1 MCSTKFKNYL
11 SAGYTPS
18 SFDVLCAKG
27 KTAFS
32 HRGNERFRQAIVDL
46 NYLKQYV
53 SAMTKAHKS
62 AIVTDI
68 IDNVVS
74 AKDGRFIRFDL
85 KAGLYYNISEESARE
100 KVGQMLREALIQ
112 SDPVKK
118 AQKHMRRTISQA
130 KRKAGKVSI
139 ETDIIRKY
147 FVAVPPEEKRGCSSR
162 RGSLCVV
169 DKALVLM
176 PLSLHYQSSTAW
188 FEDGPSRSEGS
199 IDTEFSK
206 DALDVIFEAH
216 PFSRSEDSIDTEFS
230 KDALNVISEAH
241 PFIAT

>member
-1 MCSTKFKNYL
+1 MCSTQVKNYL

-53 SAMTKAHKS
+53 SAMTKTHKS
-62 AIVTDI
+62 AIVSNI

-74 AKDGRFIRFDL
+74 AKDGRFVRFDA

-100 KVGQMLREALIQ
+100 KVGQMLRGALIQ
-112 SDPVKK
+112 SDPEKK
-118 AQKHMRRTISQA
+118 ARKHIRRSISLA
-130 KRKAGKVSI
+130 KRKAGKVSV
-139 ETDIIRKY
+139 ETDMIRKY
-147 FVAVPPEEKRGCSSR
+147 FVAVPPEEKRRCSSR

-169 DKALVLM
+169 DKALVAM
-176 PLSLHYQSSTAW
+176 PTSLQCQSSKAW

-206 DALDVIFEAH
+206 DALDVIFDE
-216 PFSRSEDSIDTEFS
+216 
-230 KDALNVISEAH
+230 KYISEIKTDH
-241 PFIAT
+241 SEMKQTDGIL